1 MRREGGAREPSAR
14 ETRKRLA
21 LGAGFGLVSGGAA
34 IVFSGWSPSAPC
46 LDAMMALPALISSRS
61 PAPRPPTG
69 SETGPDTTER
79 RPRLRL
85 GNTAKAVL
93 AAVVFAGLRLIGELD
108 QAVEP
113 VYAAGRALIIG
124 ALLGAVFWI
133 ARYANDRRKEERQ
146 GRPPT

>member
-1 MRREGGAREPSAR
+1 MVA
-14 ETRKRLA
+14 
-21 LGAGFGLVSGGAA
+21 FGTLFGCLMA
-34 IVFSGWSPSAPC
+34 I
-46 LDAMMALPALISSRS
+46 PALISSRS

-69 SETGPDTTER
+69 SETAPDTTER
-79 RPRLRL
+79 RPRLWL

-124 ALLGAVFWI
+124 ALLGVVFWI
-133 ARYANDRRKEERQ
+133 ARYANDRRKKERQ